1 MTTEEIED
9 FEAPDRPTAADEGSG
24 ARLRPQSLMLA
35 FLGDFVLGRDVG
47 VFSGSFIDVLARVG
61 VSEHAAR
68 STLSRMARRGHFH
81 RERHGR
87 RVYYGLTRRCAEILA
102 DGERRIWTTG
112 AVNQDA
118 EAPWTLLAFSLPE
131 GRQRERH
138 DLRTRL
144 TWAGFGPLQNG
155 LWIAPAELDA
165 CQVID
170 GLGIA
175 DNVRIFH
182 ARPAAPTEVDR
193 IIADA
198 YDLDD
203 LAARY
208 RCFLDRWDTPDPMP
222 EAPDDL
228 ARLLLLMADW
238 LRTIRRD
245 PRIPLAHLPDDWPAV
260 RAQKLVYELHGTHI
274 VPARVE
280 AERILDTVPMPPSD

>member
-1 MTTEEIED
+1 MTTEGTEGFD
-9 FEAPDRPTAADEGSG
+9 TGEARAAADEGSG
-24 ARLRPQSLMLA
+24 VRLRPQSLMLG
-35 FLGDFVLGRDVG
+35 FLGNFVLGRDVG
-47 VFSGSFIDVLARVG
+47 VFSGSFIDVFARVG

-68 STLSRMARRGHFH
+68 STLSRMARGGHFH

-112 AVNQDA
+112 VVNLDA

-131 GRQRERH
+131 RRQRERH
-138 DLRTRL
+138 DLRSRL

-155 LWIAPAELDA
+155 LWVAPSKLDA

-175 DNVRIFH
+175 DNVRVFH
-182 ARPAAPTEVDR
+182 ARPAAPTEVGR

-208 RCFLDRWDTPDPMP
+208 RSFLERWDSAAPVP

-228 ARLLLLMADW
+228 ARLLLLMTDW
-238 LRTIRRD
+238 LQTIRLD

-260 RAQKLVYELHGTHI
+260 RAQKLVHELHGTYAE
-274 VPARVE
+274 PARIE
-280 AERILDTVPMPPSD
+280 AERVLDTVPMPPVD